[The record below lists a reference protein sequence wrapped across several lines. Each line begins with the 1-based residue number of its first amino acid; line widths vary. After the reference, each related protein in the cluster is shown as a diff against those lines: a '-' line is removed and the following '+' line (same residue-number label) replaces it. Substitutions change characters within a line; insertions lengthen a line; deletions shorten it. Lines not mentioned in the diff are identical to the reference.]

1 MKSHSPP
8 RPRRLLHVSVEQL
21 KTKKQESKR
30 WLEGCQSERASVTLR
45 WDDFLSSF
53 FSFEEWFWRRFLIL
67 RALFWLVGVVR
78 NRKRVAVTDA
88 MMTQRL
94 FFSFCTFWGVF
105 FSCFRWAVLT
115 RRATST
121 RLIVFNC
128 WRHGDDVA
136 FLLKLY
142 LNDAGSYR
150 FKPSLCSCLSN

>member
-1 MKSHSPP
+1 M
-8 RPRRLLHVSVEQL
+8 ED
-21 KTKKQESKR
+21 
-30 WLEGCQSERASVTLR
+30 CQSERASVTLR
-45 WDDFLSSF
+45 WDDFLFPF

-78 NRKRVAVTDA
+78 NRKWVAVTDA

-105 FSCFRWAVLT
+105 FCFCWAVLT
-115 RRATST
+115 RRTTST

-128 WRHGDDVA
+128 RRHGDDVT
-136 FLLKLY
+136 FLLNFY

-150 FKPSLCSCLSN
+150 FKLSLRVYRTKLEGKRYKSCV